1 MLLHRKPYA
10 LRLTEYYGQTYLAEM
25 TYTPE
30 KLPINLQQENGMSI
44 GRPRTLLFVAYP
56 EMCLLDMTGPLT
68 SFWAAGLRLTQLGL
82 PCYDCHTVSLHGGLI
97 RTVEGVELQT
107 RPVADFARKQV
118 DTVVIPGS
126 PNIAHLIASADSIA
140 DPMAKWLGK
149 VAQKARRMSS
159 VCTGAFFLAK
169 AGLLENKRAAT
180 HWAMCDLLQ
189 NSFPALEVDADAI
202 FVREDN
208 VWTSAGVTAGI
219 DLALA
224 MIEEDYGRDVS
235 LFVARELVVFLKRS
249 GGQSQH
255 SPLLQA
261 QTEDSAIFDDLHAW
275 IAINLERQDLTVETL
290 AEKAHMSP
298 RNFAR
303 VYKQRIGR
311 TPAKAVELMRL
322 AKARRMLED
331 SDCNIDQI
339 ARQCGFGDEEH
350 MRMTFQRNLGVAPRD
365 YRRRFSG

>member
-1 MLLHRKPYA
+1 M
-10 LRLTEYYGQTYLAEM
+10 TEYYGWTYLAEM

-30 KLPINLQQENGMSI
+30 KLPNTNGMSI
-44 GRPRTLLFVAYP
+44 GRPRTVLFVAFT
-56 EMCLLDMTGPLT
+56 EMSLLDMSGPQT
-68 SFWAAGLRLTQLGL
+68 SFWAAGLRLKQLGL

-97 RTVEGVELQT
+97 RTVEGVELLT
-107 RPVADFARKQV
+107 RPVSDFARKQV

-126 PNIAHLIASADSIA
+126 PNIANLIVDANSIA
-140 DPMAKWLGK
+140 HPMAKWLGK
-149 VAQKARRMSS
+149 MALKARRMSS

-189 NSFPALEVDADAI
+189 DSFPALEVDADAI

-224 MIEEDYGRDVS
+224 MIEEDFGRDVS
-235 LFVARELVVFLKRS
+235 LFVARELVVFLKRA

-255 SPLLQA
+255 SSLLKA
-261 QTEDSAIFDDLHAW
+261 QTEDGAIFDDLHAW
-275 IAINLERQDLTVETL
+275 MADNLGRQDLTVEAL
-290 AEKAHMSP
+290 AERVHMSP

-303 VYKQRIGR
+303 VYKQKTGR
-311 TPAKAVELMRL
+311 TPAKAIEVMRL
-322 AKARRMLED
+322 EAARRLLED
-331 SDCNIDQI
+331 SQRNIDQI

-350 MRMTFQRNLGVAPRD
+350 MRVTFQRNLNVAPRD
-365 YRRRFSG
+365 YRRRFSS

>member
-1 MLLHRKPYA
+1 
-10 LRLTEYYGQTYLAEM
+10 M

-30 KLPINLQQENGMSI
+30 NLPYASGMRI
-44 GRPRTLLFVAYP
+44 GRPRTVLFLAFSQ
-56 EMCLLDMTGPLT
+56 MSLLDMAGPQT
-68 SFWAAGLRLTQLGL
+68 SFWAAGLRLKQLGL
-82 PCYDCHTVSLHGGLI
+82 PCYDCHTVSLHGGAI

-107 RPVADFARKQV
+107 RPVGDFARKQV
-118 DTVVIPGS
+118 DTVVVPGS
-126 PNIAHLIASADSIA
+126 PHIAHLIADADSVA
-140 DPMAKWLGK
+140 GPMAAWLRRAAK
-149 VAQKARRMSS
+149 KARRMSS

-189 NSFPALEVDADAI
+189 RRFPTLEVDADAI

-224 MIEEDYGRDVS
+224 MIEEDFGRDVS
-235 LFVARELVVFLKRS
+235 LFVARELVVFIKRS

-261 QTEDSAIFDDLHAW
+261 QTEDSAIFDELHAW
-275 IAINLERQDLTVETL
+275 AAANLKRPDLNVETL
-290 AEKAHMSP
+290 AKKANMSP

-303 VYKQRIGR
+303 VYKQKIGR
-311 TPAKAVELMRL
+311 TPAKSVEIMRL
-322 AKARRMLED
+322 EKARRMLED
-331 SDCNIDQI
+331 SDRNIDQI
-339 ARQCGFGDEEH
+339 ARECGFGDEER
-350 MRMTFQRNLGVAPRD
+350 MRVTFQRNLGVSPRD
-365 YRRRFSG
+365 YRRRFSR

>member
-1 MLLHRKPYA
+1 M
-10 LRLTEYYGQTYLAEM
+10 
-25 TYTPE
+25 
-30 KLPINLQQENGMSI
+30 PIGK
-44 GRPRTLLFVAYP
+44 PRTVLFVAFP
-56 EMCLLDMTGPLT
+56 GMCMLDMTGPRT
-68 SFWAAGLRLTQLGL
+68 SFWAAGLRLKQLGL
-82 PCYDCHTVSLHGGLI
+82 PCYDCQTVSLDGGPI
-97 RTVEGVELQT
+97 RTVEGIELQT
-107 RPVADFARKQV
+107 RPVSDFARKQV

-126 PNIAHLIASADSIA
+126 PGMARLIADGDSVAI
-140 DPMAKWLGK
+140 PMAAWLRKTAKK
-149 VAQKARRMSS
+149 VRRVSS

-189 NSFPALEVDADAI
+189 ASFPQLDVDADAI
-202 FVREDN
+202 FVRDDN

-224 MIEEDYGRDVS
+224 MIEEDFGRDVS

-261 QTEDSAIFDDLHAW
+261 QTEDSAVFDDLHAW
-275 IAINLERQDLTVETL
+275 IASNLKRKDLNIETL
-290 AEKAHMSP
+290 AAKANMSP

-303 VYKQRIGR
+303 VYKQKVGR
-311 TPAKAVELMRL
+311 TPAKSVEIMRL

-331 SDCNIDQI
+331 SGCNIDQI
-339 ARQCGFGDEEH
+339 AHDCGFGDEEH
-350 MRMTFQRNLGVAPRD
+350 MRVTFQRNLNVSPRD
-365 YRRRFSG
+365 YRRRFSS

>member
-1 MLLHRKPYA
+1 M
-10 LRLTEYYGQTYLAEM
+10 Q
-25 TYTPE
+25 
-30 KLPINLQQENGMSI
+30 I
-44 GRPRTLLFVAYP
+44 GRPRTVLFVAFP
-56 EMCLLDMTGPLT
+56 EMGLLDLTGPQT
-68 SFWAAGLRLTQLGL
+68 SFWAAGLRLRQLGL

-107 RPVADFARKQV
+107 RPVADFARKPV
-118 DTVVIPGS
+118 DTIVIPGS
-126 PNIAHLIASADSIA
+126 PHIAHLIASGDSVA
-140 DPMAKWLGK
+140 DPLARWLARAARK
-149 VAQKARRMSS
+149 VRRVSS

-189 NSFPALEVDADAI
+189 SRFPALNVDADAI

-208 VWTSAGVTAGI
+208 IWTSAGVTAGI
-219 DLALA
+219 DLSLA
-224 MIEEDYGRDVS
+224 MIEEDFGRDVS

-275 IAINLERQDLTVETL
+275 IASNLKREDLSVETL
-290 AEKAHMSP
+290 AAKANMSP

-303 VYKQRIGR
+303 VYKQKIGR
-311 TPAKAVELMRL
+311 TPAKSVEIMRL
-322 AKARRMLED
+322 EKARRMLED
-331 SDCNIDQI
+331 SGHKIDRI
-339 ARQCGFGDEEH
+339 ARECGFGDEER
-350 MRMTFQRNLGVAPRD
+350 MRVTFQRNLGVSPRD
-365 YRRRFSG
+365 YRRRFAG